1 MKLFLVSLFF
11 SLSAFGSEVLNV
23 GLRVNLEYSDLDKH
37 CKLSALNEAFRLAV
51 QIREGEVIRG
61 RLKKESRFGSSFTRD
76 LSENEMRSIEV
87 LQEAGLMWIKKLS
100 LDPETLNL
108 FLFAGEGF
116 GKDTCVPP
124 QDIRKATTDT
134 ILFDFG
140 IDSVDYLLPHL
151 INSNEVILRG
161 EIPETG
167 AYRIKLSLTQDRR

>member
-1 MKLFLVSLFF
+1 MKLFLVSLLF
-11 SLSAFGSEVLNV
+11 SLGAFGSEVLNV
-23 GLRVNLEYSDLDKH
+23 GLRVNLEYSDLDYH
-37 CKLSALNEAFRLAV
+37 CKLSALNEPFRLAV
-51 QIREGEVIRG
+51 QIREGEVVRA

-124 QDIRKATTDT
+124 QEVRKATADT
-134 ILFDFG
+134 VLFDFG
-140 IDSVDYLLPHL
+140 IDSVDYLLPHFF
-151 INSNEVILRG
+151 NSNEVILRG

-167 AYRIKLSLTQDRR
+167 VYRIKLSLTQDRR